1 MTIPFVVVDSANDGD
16 CADRG
21 LSITRQVRES
31 CYLRGN
37 RIE

>member
-16 CADRG
+16 CALCG
-21 LSITRQVRES
+21 LSITRPVKES
-31 CYLRGN
+31 CYLAGN